1 MIKLIKFCIV
11 GSVNTL
17 ITLVTFYI
25 LNKILQINYLTS
37 SLLGYVLGMINS
49 YVLNKRWTFQN
60 RDKKIITQFIKFTVV
75 NLISLGINLF
85 VIYILVDKLNID
97 SMVSQIFATVFSTI
111 SNYAGSKI
119 LVFSSSKEK
128 QQTS

>member
-60 RDKKIITQFIKFTVV
+60 RDKKVVIQFIKFTIV

-85 VIYILVDKLNID
+85 IIYILVDRFNID
-97 SMVSQIFATVFSTI
+97 SMVSQVFATGFSTI

-119 LVFSSSKEK
+119 LVFSSSKGS
-128 QQTS
+128 QQAS